1 MDISYAGVFLEGL
14 LSFISP
20 CILPLVPLYMSY
32 LTSDAKYSIEG
43 EVHYKNT
50 RIILKTIF
58 FILGISTT
66 YFLLGISVNL
76 LRGVISEYRDL
87 IMISGGIILIVFA
100 LHQSG
105 IIKFSFLDKEKRL
118 YLEEVKALNYFKAY
132 LLGFVFSFAWTP
144 CIGPLLAN
152 VLLLASTSNALKG
165 NLLILLYTLGF
176 TIPFI
181 LLGLFYAKAIS
192 FIKAKRDLLL
202 KISKLSAIILIAFG
216 VYLLYDGTKNLVS
229 KSNESAESVSIS
241 EISLKDQYGFAHKL
255 SDYEGDYIMLNFV
268 ASWCTYCKQ
277 EVTDFERFAK
287 DEDIVAMYVMSETI
301 NSLNGGGSIDDFIAE
316 TKATLPILNDED
328 DKIYN
333 YVGVTSFPTMLYIG
347 PDGSIIG
354 YQNGAMDYD
363 MFDYVFKLAKERYES
378 KGEE

>member
-87 IMISGGIILIVFA
+87 IMMNGGIILIVFA

-152 VLLLASTSNALKG
+152 VLLLASTSDVLKG

-192 FIKAKRDLLL
+192 IFR
-202 KISKLSAIILIAFG
+202 SK
-216 VYLLYDGTKNLVS
+216 
-229 KSNESAESVSIS
+229 
-241 EISLKDQYGFAHKL
+241 
-255 SDYEGDYIMLNFV
+255 NF
-268 ASWCTYCKQ
+268 
-277 EVTDFERFAK
+277 
-287 DEDIVAMYVMSETI
+287 
-301 NSLNGGGSIDDFIAE
+301 
-316 TKATLPILNDED
+316 
-328 DKIYN
+328 
-333 YVGVTSFPTMLYIG
+333 
-347 PDGSIIG
+347 
-354 YQNGAMDYD
+354 
-363 MFDYVFKLAKERYES
+363 
-378 KGEE
+378 